1 MATINVTLNLSAEN
15 EELMKRFCDSL
26 DLLKASSQSGI
37 DPRDIQAINEIIAA
51 HKAAPAMAQPAVQQP
66 APAQPVPTA
75 VSQEAV
81 TPVPT
86 AMPRP
91 APTAA
96 PTYTMDQIA
105 KAGAEL
111 AQQGRLPDLLALLQQ
126 FGVQAVTQIPEAQYG
141 AFATALRGLGA
152 QL

>member
-1 MATINVTLNLSAEN
+1 M
-15 EELMKRFCDSL
+15 
-26 DLLKASSQSGI
+26 
-37 DPRDIQAINEIIAA
+37 
-51 HKAAPAMAQPAVQQP
+51 
-66 APAQPVPTA
+66 
-75 VSQEAV
+75 
-81 TPVPT
+81 PT